1 MKRMRW
7 GYLVIC
13 TAILVGCATK
23 KNTMTNDD
31 RTQLLGKKWQLVE
44 LSGNPV
50 AEKINGKTPY
60 LELLTEGNRYSAS
73 GGCNGIGGEYELLK
87 NHGIKFERGMSTMMA
102 CPDMTI
108 EQGLGKLFETADS
121 YTVSDSALTFSSK
134 GALLAKFKI
143 FEQAQNDL
151 AGTWELDYI
160 MEAGSSL
167 DTLFPVKKPSM
178 TFDVANNKV
187 SGNGGCNRFNGSVV
201 IEGSTLKFGPVMST
215 KMACPGT
222 AENVFF
228 KNLERVTSFSTN
240 DAELT
245 LIADD
250 IVVMRLKKS

>member
-7 GYLVIC
+7 GYLVIIV
-13 TAILVGCATK
+13 AILVGCATK
-23 KNTMTNDD
+23 KSTMVNNDT
-31 RTQLLGKKWQLVE
+31 TQLLGKKWQLVE

-60 LELLTEGNRYSAS
+60 VELLTEGGRYNAS

-87 NHGIKFERGMSTMMA
+87 GHGIKFERGMSTMMA

-121 YTVSDSALTFSSK
+121 YAVSDSVLTFSSK
-134 GALLAKFKI
+134 GALLAKFKV
-143 FEQAQNDL
+143 FEQLQNDL
-151 AGTWELDYI
+151 SGTWELDYI

-167 DTLFPVKKPSM
+167 DTLFPMKKPNM

-187 SGNGGCNRFNGSVV
+187 SGNGGCNSFNGSVA
-201 IEGSTLKFGPVMST
+201 IDGNTLNFGPVMST
-215 KMACPGT
+215 KMACQGT
-222 AENVFF
+222 AEDVFF
-228 KNLERVTSFSTN
+228 KNLDRVTSFSTN
-240 DAELT
+240 NTELT

-250 IVVMRLKKS
+250 IVVMRLKKK